1 MDGRISNLFRQKFLL
16 KVSDRHIFLKT
27 KGDIIM
33 GLLSIGNGGGN
44 FENQGVKE
52 VKIKQNTK
60 SLAETINQQGGVFG
74 FGGPKKVVTEINDDG
89 SKLEKQYDK
98 DGHLMKEIVYK
109 DVNGD
114 GKEDI
119 YSVTSHHEA
128 KPEWDMNASSSTY
141 IDEDGDGY
149 NDVLI
154 RKEYDE
160 KGKLKTETKT
170 IAEDINS
177 VKNRPHGPWEI
188 QNREMEAHKSGIYIM

>member
-16 KVSDRHIFLKT
+16 KVSDRHIFLNT

-44 FENQGVKE
+44 FDNQGV
-52 VKIKQNTK
+52 QQK
-60 SLAETINQQGGVFG
+60 STAKGSQSLTEKINQQGGIFG
-74 FGGPKKVVTEINDDG
+74 FIGPKKVVTEINDDG

>member
-1 MDGRISNLFRQKFLL
+1 
-16 KVSDRHIFLKT
+16 
-27 KGDIIM
+27 M

-74 FGGPKKVVTEINDDG
+74 LGKKKKVVTEINDDG